1 IPSTIHVLGEGS
13 TNGLLDI
20 ENGVTVTCEGG
31 SRIRVLG
38 GGINYDDSTVDD
50 CGLPELIVVDGT
62 NVDINALLDDEDL
75 EGQHLRLLPGA
86 TAFVDED
93 LMLGKVLLG
102 GAEIVPS
109 TIEVLGVGTSVG
121 VLTIETGATL
131 LCDAGSTMVADGG
144 TIVINGVAQLNCD
157 GASLRSS
164 NKGQVSLAQNLTVS
178 SGAFI
183 GGNGV
188 FS

>member
-1 IPSTIHVLGEGS
+1 
-13 TNGLLDI
+13 
-20 ENGVTVTCEGG
+20 
-31 SRIRVLG
+31 
-38 GGINYDDSTVDD
+38 
-50 CGLPELIVVDGT
+50 
-62 NVDINALLDDEDL
+62 
-75 EGQHLRLLPGA
+75 
-86 TAFVDED
+86 
-93 LMLGKVLLG
+93 
-102 GAEIVPS
+102 AEIVPS

-188 FS
+188 FSIGDNVVVTYDSDTQPSIAPGATFRMGDDALFVLDGSSLLLAGTSGLPVVFEAAGSNPWSGLEV